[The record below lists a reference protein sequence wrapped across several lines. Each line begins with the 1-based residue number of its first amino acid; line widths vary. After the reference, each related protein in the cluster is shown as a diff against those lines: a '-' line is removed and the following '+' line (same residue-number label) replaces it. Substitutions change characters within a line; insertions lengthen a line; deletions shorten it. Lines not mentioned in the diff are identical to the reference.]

1 MEFAENPAD
10 SPKTMFVSRD
20 QWVEEGGRLR
30 LFCEALVGEY
40 TLFQEIQL
48 HALLHRNSTLNKR
61 VRTSIPIVE

>member
-1 MEFAENPAD
+1 MELTTIIEFPENPTD
-10 SPKTMFVSRD
+10 SPKTMFVSKD

-48 HALLHRNSTLNKR
+48 HALLNITMKPYT
-61 VRTSIPIVE
+61 V